1 MSALFCSTFLPLR
14 RVAACALVAAVAGA
28 CVPAALA
35 RSAAAAPPSLHP
47 GDSVVITGT
56 KLNCVVSI
64 ASEATT
70 QPTTLVCGEGPTGA
84 PSPGTYAF
92 AIADGGALLLK
103 SSAKGKPELAAH
115 ETEPSTLPGTFPAGT
130 SRKPR
135 AFKVAVGKDF
145 DVAGTDVYCGATS
158 DGGVAAIT
166 CGLAYPKTTFLV
178 GSVVALV
185 SSKAALL
192 SKLVAKGKFESLK
205 AAAQPAA

>member
-1 MSALFCSTFLPLR
+1 MSPAFCSTFSPLR
-14 RVAACALVAAVAGA
+14 RAAACALVAAVAGA

-35 RSAAAAPPSLHP
+35 RSAAAAVPSLHP
-47 GDSVVITGT
+47 GDSVVVTGT
-56 KLNCVVSI
+56 KLNCVVSV
-64 ASEATT
+64 ASEASS

-103 SSAKGKPELAAH
+103 SSSAGKPELGAR
-115 ETEPSTLPGTFPAGT
+115 ESEPSTLPGTFPAGT

-135 AFKVAVGKDF
+135 SIKVAVGKDF

-166 CGLAYPKTTFLV
+166 CGLAYPKTTFVV

-185 SSKAALL
+185 SSKAVIL
-192 SKLVAKGKFESLK
+192 SKFEKNDKFKALK
-205 AAAQPAA
+205 AVAQP